1 MGLKVC
7 FVSSYPPNRARLS
20 EYAQNLVPALA
31 GCSEV
36 EKLFLL
42 VDKPLFPDG
51 VATQNG
57 KVEVFRV
64 WRSDSLF
71 SVLNVLRCII
81 RLKPDVVHFNVS
93 FQSFGKSKITNYAG
107 LSLILFC
114 RLFGFKVLAALH
126 TLADVADL
134 EKYDVKPSLIN
145 KAGIL
150 VATKTVLSAHK
161 IAVLVK
167 GYCAFLRKR
176 YGHCGVSYVP
186 HGATVD
192 TQSDLAS
199 GYKTILLFGHMG
211 PHKGLPLLLEAYKKV
226 RAKIPVA
233 QLVVA
238 GADHPQHPG
247 YLAPYRAADL
257 DGVEFIG
264 YVPQKQLAE
273 VFRRARV
280 VVLPYNAAPG
290 TSGVFHLACGFGRP
304 VVASNLPEIRE
315 IVADGASAVLVPPGD
330 VDALAEAI
338 TRLLV
343 DEAAAEKMSKLN
355 LVFAEKESWSKVAE
369 AYTQIYGQ
377 LLTRH

>member
-1 MGLKVC
+1 MKIC
-7 FVSSYPPNRARLS
+7 FISSYPPNRARLN

-42 VDKPLFPDG
+42 ADKPQFPDG
-51 VATQNG
+51 LAIQNSKVA
-57 KVEVFRV
+57 VFRV

-71 SVLNVLRCII
+71 SVLNVLRWII
-81 RLKPDVVHFNVS
+81 RLHPDIVHFNVS

-107 LSLILFC
+107 LSLILLC
-114 RLFGFKVLAALH
+114 RLFGFRVLAALH

-167 GYCAFLRKR
+167 SYYAFLKKR
-176 YGHCGVSYVP
+176 YGHRGVSYVP
-186 HGATVD
+186 HGAAVD

-199 GYKTILLFGHMG
+199 ANRTILFFGHMG
-211 PHKGLPLLLEAYKKV
+211 PHKGLPLLLEAYKKI
-226 RAKIPVA
+226 RAITPDA
-233 QLVVA
+233 HLVVA

-247 YLAPYRAADL
+247 YLAPYKVAGL
-257 DGVEFIG
+257 EGVEFAD
-264 YVPQKQLAE
+264 YVPQKLLAQ
-273 VFRRARV
+273 VFRRAQV

-304 VVASNLPEIRE
+304 VVASNLSEIRE

-330 VDALAEAI
+330 VDALADAI

-343 DEAAAEKMSKLN
+343 DEEAAKK
-355 LVFAEKESWSKVAE
+355 
-369 AYTQIYGQ
+369 
-377 LLTRH
+377 

>member
-1 MGLKVC
+1 MDLKIC

-20 EYAQNLVPALA
+20 EYAQNLVPALSS
-31 GCSEV
+31 CREV
-36 EKLFLL
+36 EKLFLI
-42 VDKPLFPDG
+42 VDKPQFPNG
-51 VATQNG
+51 ITAQNG

-71 SVLNVLRCII
+71 SVLNVLRLII
-81 RLKPDVVHFNVS
+81 RLKPDIVHFNVS
-93 FQSFGKSKITNYAG
+93 FQSFGKSKITNYVG
-107 LSLILFC
+107 LSLILLC
-114 RLFGFKVLAALH
+114 RLFGFRVLAALH

-150 VATKTVLSAHK
+150 KATKTVLSAHK

-176 YGHCGVSYVP
+176 YGHHGVSYVP

-192 TQSDLAS
+192 SQSDLAS
-199 GYKTILLFGHMG
+199 ADKNVLLFGHMG
-211 PHKGLPLLLEAYKKV
+211 PHKGLPLLLEAYKKIRV
-226 RAKIPVA
+226 KIPNA
-233 QLVVA
+233 RLVVA
-238 GADHPQHPG
+238 GADHPQHIG
-247 YLAPYRAADL
+247 YLAPYRADAL

-264 YVPQKQLAE
+264 YVPQKQLVQ

-330 VDALAEAI
+330 VDALVDAI
-338 TRLLV
+338 THLLV
-343 DEAAAEKMSKLN
+343 DDEAAEKMNKQN
-355 LVFAEKESWSKVAE
+355 LSFAEKESWSKVAQ
-369 AYTQIYGQ
+369 AYTQIYHQ
-377 LLTRH
+377 LLTRN